1 MEHLTAGRHAQGG
14 GATASGEG
22 GDGVTAR
29 RVLGEEEGRAT
40 GREAAAAGEGGDGG
54 RLLLEALGRG
64 EGNGGGGGLRL
75 GRVGAGEKMAATGEG
90 GRRRRAA
97 VGERSGARDDGCV

>member
-1 MEHLTAGRHAQGG
+1 MLR
-14 GATASGEG
+14 
-22 GDGVTAR
+22 
-29 RVLGEEEGRAT
+29 EEEGRRRGGCSGRRRGRAGGRAT

-75 GRVGAGEKMAATGEG
+75 GRVGAGEKTAAAGEG
-90 GRRRRAA
+90 GRTAA
-97 VGERSGARDDGCV
+97 AGCSWGWSGAREDERSGAAGSG